1 MNRGNMKLQRED
13 MSKAIILTCTILK
26 LRFELIVL
34 KMEVKTNIH
43 KNSVEE
49 ILLKLLSRLPL
60 NNGNDT

>member
-13 MSKAIILTCTILK
+13 MSKAITLTCTILK

-34 KMEVKTNIH
+34 KIQVKTNIH
-43 KNSVEE
+43 KNSTEE

>member
-1 MNRGNMKLQRED
+1 MKLQRED